1 MKINLTPFAAFLR
14 PLYTE
19 SGRSSNQST
28 LTLLIYPDPIDLSI
42 RDVDTTIW
50 EARARN

>member
-19 SGRSSNQST
+19 SGRSVESH
-28 LTLLIYPDPIDLSI
+28 IM
-42 RDVDTTIW
+42 
-50 EARARN
+50 E